1 MICRRSHGQGSIW
14 PPLASGLR
22 GDARHGHGRARVRGA
37 SCDLTTDASRVGA
50 CIARMVADE
59 VAVGGRVAAVAAVI
73 GVGVGFGVAVVIA
86 TAAGSVAVAVAV
98 VGMAVV
104 PGTGVSIA
112 HCWMALGRTRSR
124 GGEDST

>member
-22 GDARHGHGRARVRGA
+22 DARDHGHGRARVRGA

-59 VAVGGRVAAVAAVI
+59 VGVGGRVAVAAAVI
-73 GVGVGFGVAVVIA
+73 GVGFAIVIA
-86 TAAGSVAVAVAV
+86 TAAGSVAGSV

-104 PGTGVSIA
+104 PGAGVSIA
-112 HCWMALGRTRSR
+112 HCWMVLGRTRSH

>member
-1 MICRRSHGQGSIW
+1 MGKA
-14 PPLASGLR
+14 PLASGLR
-22 GDARHGHGRARVRGA
+22 GDARDHGHGRARVRGA

-59 VAVGGRVAAVAAVI
+59 VGVGGRVAVVAAVI
-73 GVGVGFGVAVVIA
+73 GVGVGVGIVIA
-86 TAAGSVAVAVAV
+86 TAAGSVAV

-104 PGTGVSIA
+104 PGAGVSIA
-112 HCWMALGRTRSR
+112 HCWMALGRTRSH